1 MSYLYIRKQDPTAGT
16 KGIMCGGV
24 FLPTEDYDAGAAT
37 PAEQIPTSGMVF
49 YLPCD
54 SSDYTTAQTGQS
66 LTKTGTVTA
75 KTVDGIPCL
84 EIKSGSYLSGTL
96 DGFSGDV
103 SMAMSFWF
111 KRLNSNSSA
120 YITAG
125 RGNYSLSG
133 GDEIWASVES
143 DHIETACG
151 SSGSDARRAGIYNA
165 TIGTGWHHGYFSYDA
180 TSKKFKTVLDGDT
193 ENAAYSAER
202 SYNFSSGL
210 KLGINTLMRY
220 TGVQGNADYSRIRIF
235 NRALTDAEIK
245 LLAREFVFNSAP
257 SDGKKGILIPSGEA
271 LAAPPANGLIFNAS
285 YAEDMT
291 DSDGESPVDGTGY
304 TIVEDAAGFK
314 CLNVEKSNMQD
325 SMYYDGTQEKMQFG
339 TGNFAVGFYL
349 KSVKPWSDYNGIVL
363 ANVLADSGFTGFVF
377 YKNRDSGKK
386 SMVVR
391 FGTGTDIYSESD
403 VDTNWHYW
411 LFMRDGDTVKIYKDG
426 KVDATKAYSGSVN
439 ANVDLYI
446 GGYYSNWASFTS
458 AYFRLSNVRIYN
470 RALTDAE
477 IQSLAFEHNP
487 TKSLFIPLQTAY
499 GTPQAGQK
507 GIIVRSS
514 QVVGHALY
522 SKSAEAMPTEGL
534 VFHASL
540 SEESS
545 TAETGQALTKNGT
558 ITYETLVGIPCIT
571 KGTTSAYLSAPLSV
585 EGVFTLSFW
594 IKTTYTGE
602 YIGMAYVGGL
612 CIFDASSNSSFQFS
626 AKKNS
631 SERINFQGISK
642 PLKWR
647 DGAWHHIAMSIT
659 STESKLY
666 CDGTLIST
674 ASGVNIS
681 TSSHAYIGWDNDGD
695 NAAASYAQFR
705 IFNRALSDAEIKTLA
720 GEYKQDEIKKMFI
733 AVKGTEIADIP
744 QDGLIFHA
752 PFNGNTT
759 PNVGAMVLVGNEG
772 DIAYNTQDGITY
784 AVLPGTF
791 GWRIY
796 AQGTTDLTV
805 GNEYSYIC
813 YYRDDSDHSK
823 PRRFLMNMNLGPRYQ
838 NTYVPNS
845 VNKLNVCDR
854 TIDSSSG
861 KWHFICIRSNGSVAS
876 IKGFLDTSTWTS
888 GAPGNPSSRTDSFLA
903 APSDWATSS
912 IGEYWHGGIF
922 DFAVYNRIL
931 TDAEVES
938 LYQRIFWLQA

>member
-1 MSYLYIRKQDPTAGT
+1 MSYLCIKKQEPTAGA

-24 FLPTEDYDAGAAT
+24 FLPIESYESEHPT
-37 PAEQIPTSGMVF
+37 PASQIPSEG
-49 YLPCD
+49 
-54 SSDYTTAQTGQS
+54 
-66 LTKTGTVTA
+66 LTLYVPLSEAPNASEWAGYGSITY
-75 KTVDGIPCL
+75 KTVDGVPCAYFNGDNGNGL
-84 EIKSGSYLSGTL
+84 YMEGKAFETQTFTVSIVFNTKSFSPTSGYMPYLVNFGPNSTSDNDRLALRLDNYYSGNKNALVMVYYGYYLVIQNLSADTWYSAQMKFDGTQISLYLNGELQLQTNVSAREIQSGVWIGKSPSNDGAFNGYLS
-96 DGFSGDV
+96 
-103 SMAMSFWF
+103 
-111 KRLNSNSSA
+111 
-120 YITAG
+120 
-125 RGNYSLSG
+125 SLR
-133 GDEIWASVES
+133 V
-143 DHIETACG
+143 
-151 SSGSDARRAGIYNA
+151 Y
-165 TIGTGWHHGYFSYDA
+165 
-180 TSKKFKTVLDGDT
+180 
-193 ENAAYSAER
+193 
-202 SYNFSSGL
+202 
-210 KLGINTLMRY
+210 
-220 TGVQGNADYSRIRIF
+220 
-235 NRALTDAEIK
+235 NRALTDAEIA

-257 SDGKKGILIPSGEA
+257 SAGRKGLLIPAGESVS
-271 LAAPPANGLIFNAS
+271 APPANGLIF
-285 YAEDMT
+285 Y
-291 DSDGESPVDGTGY
+291 
-304 TIVEDAAGFK
+304 
-314 CLNVEKSNMQD
+314 
-325 SMYYDGTQEKMQFG
+325 
-339 TGNFAVGFYL
+339 
-349 KSVKPWSDYNGIVL
+349 
-363 ANVLADSGFTGFVF
+363 
-377 YKNRDSGKK
+377 
-386 SMVVR
+386 
-391 FGTGTDIYSESD
+391 
-403 VDTNWHYW
+403 
-411 LFMRDGDTVKIYKDG
+411 
-426 KVDATKAYSGSVN
+426 
-439 ANVDLYI
+439 
-446 GGYYSNWASFTS
+446 
-458 AYFRLSNVRIYN
+458 
-470 RALTDAE
+470 
-477 IQSLAFEHNP
+477 
-487 TKSLFIPLQTAY
+487 
-499 GTPQAGQK
+499 
-507 GIIVRSS
+507 
-514 QVVGHALY
+514 
-522 SKSAEAMPTEGL
+522 
-534 VFHASL
+534 ASL

-545 TAETGQALTKNGT
+545 TAETGQALTKTGT
-558 ITYETLVGIPCIT
+558 ITYETLAGIPCIT
-571 KGTTSAYLSAPLSV
+571 KGDTDAYLSAPLSV

-631 SERINFQGISK
+631 SERIDFKGISK

-695 NAAASYAQFR
+695 NAAASYSRFRIYNRILSASEIQSLAFEHNPTKSLFIPLQTAYGTPQAGQKGIIVRSSQVVGHAAYSKSSEAMPMEGLVFHASLSEESSTAETGQALTKNGTITYQTYKGIPCAHFSSAYISSQLSDYVTPYPMTFAIWAAPDTTDSRALWSFENDKPLMYWNGTYHVYEPDCNVSTANVGDWHHISWSINSDQSSTYYFDGVAMGTTTSYNTSAIKSLCIGYRNSSQPQWIGYLAGFR
-705 IFNRALSDAEIKTLA
+705 IFNRALTDAEIKTLS
-720 GEYKQDEIKKMFI
+720 GEYKQEEVKKMFI

-759 PNVGAMVLVGNEG
+759 PNVGAMVLVGNQG

-823 PRRFLMNMNLGPRYQ
+823 SRRFLMNMNLGPNYQ

-876 IKGFLDTSTWTS
+876 IKGFLDASTWTS
-888 GAPGNPSSRTDSFLA
+888 GAPGNYPSRTDSFLA

-912 IGEYWHGGIF
+912 QGQFWHGGIF

-931 TDAEVES
+931 TDEEVEN
-938 LYQRIFWLQA
+938 LYQRILWLQA